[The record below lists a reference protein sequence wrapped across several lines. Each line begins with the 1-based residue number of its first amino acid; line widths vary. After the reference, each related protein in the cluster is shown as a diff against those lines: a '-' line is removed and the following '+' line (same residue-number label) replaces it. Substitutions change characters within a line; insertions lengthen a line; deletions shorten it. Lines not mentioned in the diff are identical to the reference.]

1 VLEPLRPGDPRML
14 GPYRLRS
21 RLGRGGMGQVYLG
34 LSRSGRLVAVKVV
47 RPELADDSQFRRR
60 FEREVAAAR
69 AVAGF
74 YTAPVVDADPDADP
88 PWLVTAYIPGPTLYE
103 AVQQQGPLPAGA
115 IGVLGAGLAEG
126 LAAIHDSGL
135 VHRDLK
141 PGNVILAEDGPRLI
155 DFGIARALDETHTV
169 DILGTPPFMSPEQAT
184 GAQVD
189 TPSDVFSLGAVL
201 VFAAT
206 GRSPFGTGQ
215 TQAMLYRVV
224 HEEPDLTGL
233 TELPGALTK
242 LVAACLAKDPA
253 DRPKV
258 PDLLDRLTTLEND
271 ATRWLPP
278 TVVTMIAERRT
289 AVISATKVDPLAG
302 QDPVQPPAQSH
313 TPRPSNATSLVS
325 AIGAVVL
332 VGLILLGALS
342 ERSDSASSQDAS
354 SSVVE
359 TTESTPD
366 TTDPTP
372 TPSSYETT
380 TETTT
385 SGFDPDS
392 LDDASTDE
400 TPFTTDAFMPDE
412 FTDDR
417 GVRYEYE
424 AGGTKACT
432 DVDSDEAR
440 AVLTNNGC
448 SEMIVANFV
457 DDSNQ
462 IIATVFVFPF
472 SDDETASVVRDKL
485 QAMDY
490 LDFGCWD
497 PSSGRGAG
505 ACEGNVSDAE
515 QWQQTGVDHRYVIVS
530 QAMYLSLTSDDSVA
544 PWLKSAVNEAVDA
557 VGPHNYYDY

>member
-1 VLEPLRPGDPRML
+1 
-14 GPYRLRS
+14 
-21 RLGRGGMGQVYLG
+21 MGQVYLG

-47 RPELADDSQFRRR
+47 RPELADDPQFRQR

-74 YTAPVVDADPDADP
+74 YTAPVVDADPDANP

-103 AVQQQGPLPAGA
+103 AVRQQGPLPAGA

-184 GAQVD
+184 GAQVG
-189 TPSDVFSLGAVL
+189 TPSDVFSLGALL

-206 GRSPFGTGQ
+206 GSSPFGTGQ

-224 HEEPDLTGL
+224 HEEPDLSGL
-233 TELPGALTK
+233 TELPGALTE
-242 LVAACLAKDPA
+242 LVEACLAKDPA

-258 PDLLDRLTTLEND
+258 PDLLDRLTALESD

-302 QDPVQPPAQSH
+302 QDPVQPPVQSH
-313 TPRPSNATSLVS
+313 TPQQSSNAALAW

-332 VGLILLGALS
+332 VGLILLAVLS
-342 ERSDSASSQDAS
+342 ERSDSGSSQDDDTA

-359 TTESTPD
+359 TTTSTAD
-366 TTDPTP
+366 TTDSTA
-372 TPSSYETT
+372 TSSSYETT

-400 TPFTTDAFMPDE
+400 TPFTADAFMPDE

-417 GVRYEYE
+417 SVRYQYE

-432 DVDSDEAR
+432 DVDSDEVR
-440 AVLTNNGC
+440 AVLTDNGC

-457 DDSNQ
+457 DDSNE

-472 SDDETASVVRDKL
+472 TDDETAGVVHDKI

-490 LDFGCWD
+490 LDLGCWD
-497 PSSGRGAG
+497 PNSGTGAG
-505 ACEGNVSDAE
+505 ACDGNVSDAE

-557 VGPHNYYDY
+557 AGPHNYYDY